1 MSDNNLEEFVG
12 AVVALVVLAVR
23 GVTHVQRLAVVHRR
37 DDVPRGATVGHQVQ
51 RLEHARDVERFVIG
65 GGAGRSETQ
74 PFGCHAHH
82 GEDGDRVHLHAADA
96 VGHGVRMI
104 AAETVR
110 HRQAIVEEADME
122 LAGLEHAADVAIVV
136 RGHEAGRGI
145 RMPPGADEVGA
156 VLGLQEGHESHLAH
170 RLFLARGASASASF
184 LPCGA
189 SVLPMVGADGK
200 ARQVPSGREILDRG
214 EIVVD
219 RIADRLNENVPVSR
233 FV

>member
-1 MSDNNLEEFVG
+1 MSIRAE
-12 AVVALVVLAVR
+12 
-23 GVTHVQRLAVVHRR
+23 
-37 DDVPRGATVGHQVQ
+37 
-51 RLEHARDVERFVIG
+51 
-65 GGAGRSETQ
+65 

-122 LAGLEHAADVAIVV
+122 LAGLEHASDVAVVV

-170 RLFLARGASASASF
+170 RLFLAARRRCPSYHAAA
-184 LPCGA
+184 
-189 SVLPMVGADGK
+189 VLPMSTRRVRGVIANSHRPLVDPPWMKPAPPSWPGLSGHRSWHSAATDRRTSPAMTVKVKPGAN
-200 ARQVPSGREILDRG
+200 RV
-214 EIVVD
+214 
-219 RIADRLNENVPVSR
+219 
-233 FV
+233 